1 MCTKRKHLMMEYE
14 NVNLEILLCIQT
26 ITNRYYTGIDF
37 YDGEDKNFKLIGIKI
52 PSISIF
58 CLIKPA

>member
-1 MCTKRKHLMMEYE
+1 MMEYK

-37 YDGEDKNFKLIGIKI
+37 YDGEDKHFKLIGIKIFI